1 MLTCFH
7 LSFIDVR
14 KRNGAVRSGIPWSF
28 SATLACIFC
37 SSFKFPLS
45 QKLTIRSSIS
55 VRNIELL
62 FNFCQVAKSLWKL
75 TTNCR
80 GEWLNLRPPGPASVA
95 RRRVSGTGGYRGG
108 GWGGRGRADGRN
120 GNWTAH
126 NHVQVPFPWECLVA
140 LACCSKE
147 PALIFLGEG
156 SRHPNISAMPTPR
169 ACGALLIPCPSKL
182 ISMTT

>member
-1 MLTCFH
+1 MSEKETVPYAVAYPGLSQPH
-7 LSFIDVR
+7 L
-14 KRNGAVRSGIPWSF
+14 
-28 SATLACIFC
+28 LAFFC

-62 FNFCQVAKSLWKL
+62 SNFCQTAKSLQKL

-80 GEWLNLRPPGPASVA
+80 GEWLNLGPPGPASVA
-95 RRRVSGTGGYRGG
+95 RGRIFGTGGHREA
-108 GWGGRGRADGRN
+108 WGGRVRADGRN

-126 NHVQVPFPWECLVA
+126 NHVQAPVPRECLVA

-169 ACGALLIPCPSKL
+169 ACRALLIPWPYPCPSRL